1 MPRYKANPNIS
12 PHFTSR
18 SQCGTDR
25 ERRFV
30 QLDIFFLLHPRV
42 LDLSSA
48 ALHLYLC
55 MSLEAKGKYD
65 FVFTEH
71 VALQYGFTHSTYHRA
86 KAELIDAEFIRL
98 IRSGQ
103 RRREPNHYAFTLRW
117 QGLPNLT

>member
-1 MPRYKANPNIS
+1 MPRYKAYPDIS

-30 QLDIFFLLHPRV
+30 QLDILLFLHPHV
-42 LDLSSA
+42 QQLSSKA
-48 ALHLYLC
+48 FHLYLC
-55 MSLEAKGKYD
+55 MALEAKGKHD
-65 FVFTEH
+65 FFFSESL
-71 VALQYGFTHSTYHRA
+71 ALQYGFAHSTYYRA

-98 IRSGQ
+98 AHSGR

-117 QGLPNLT
+117 QGIA